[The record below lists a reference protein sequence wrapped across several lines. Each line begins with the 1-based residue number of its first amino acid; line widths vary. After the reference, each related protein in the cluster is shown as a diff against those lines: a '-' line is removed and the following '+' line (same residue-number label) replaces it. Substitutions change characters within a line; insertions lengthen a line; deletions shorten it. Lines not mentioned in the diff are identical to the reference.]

1 MMLRV
6 LRGRASVSS
15 NNTCSPGTQP
25 GPCQYWACEWPLLQ
39 GGALCPAGRSG
50 DPGFHFLSC
59 RREAGPCP
67 ELSQPAQAGCHLL
80 RLSSQGPGWSAGSP
94 PPICVPR
101 PRNQPS
107 GPSSHLLPAAG
118 GPVLD
123 LSLATSF
130 SVLPRF
136 WPGLKHLS
144 GGAGRIVPRLVI
156 VSGSGCLSLKNPTET
171 RASSESPTPTMWP

>member
-1 MMLRV
+1 M
-6 LRGRASVSS
+6 SSS
-15 NNTCSPGTQP
+15 NACSSGTQQ
-25 GPCQYWACEWPLLQ
+25 GPRQCWACEWPLLE
-39 GGALCPAGRSG
+39 GRALRPPGRLADSG
-50 DPGFHFLSC
+50 LRFLSC
-59 RREAGPCP
+59 RGEAGPSP
-67 ELSQPAQAGCHLL
+67 ELSHGWVPSAQTQQSGR
-80 RLSSQGPGWSAGSP
+80 RLVCGVTAT
-94 PPICVPR
+94 ICVPR
-101 PRNQPS
+101 PRSRPS

-130 SVLPRF
+130 SVLPCF

-171 RASSESPTPTMWP
+171 RTSSESPTSTMQP

>member
-1 MMLRV
+1 M
-6 LRGRASVSS
+6 
-15 NNTCSPGTQP
+15 QP
-25 GPCQYWACEWPLLQ
+25 WHTAGACQCWACDWLLLQ
-39 GGALCPAGRSG
+39 GGALRPAGRSVTLG
-50 DPGFHFLSC
+50 SISSPAA
-59 RREAGPCP
+59 REAGPCP
-67 ELSQPAQAGCHLL
+67 ELSQPGRAGCHLL
-80 RLSSQGPGWSAGSP
+80 RLGSQGPGWSAGSP

-101 PRNQPS
+101 PRNQPP

-130 SVLPRF
+130 SILPRF

-144 GGAGRIVPRLVI
+144 RGAGRIVPRLVI

-171 RASSESPTPTMWP
+171 RTSSESPTPTMWP